1 MNQYL
6 IFGYSIDQDIEAALL
21 KAVALA
27 VLFGKNIRFAQ
38 NAIQGNAV
46 DMLVEL
52 PFTLN
57 NINTAA
63 PDGTFWRLLSSNTAY
78 QGVNEYSE
86 RPYPTKGLFCV
97 AADDGVV
104 NVDKDLDNFQA
115 WRVTYNASSF
125 DLKYGLVNSSQ
136 TDFYT
141 PLDGALSVVYQKP
154 KGFSFIEMFGGAAGQ
169 GSGVPTEAITV
180 VSPHGSGSRPNQFQ
194 MLAP

>member
-1 MNQYL
+1 MNRYI
-6 IFGYSIDQDIEAALL
+6 IFGYSPDQDVEPAFC

-27 VLFGKNIRFAQ
+27 VLFGKNISFLQ
-38 NAIQGNAV
+38 NVIQSSATDMIV
-46 DMLVEL
+46 DL

-57 NINTAA
+57 NIDTAA
-63 PDGTFWRLLSSNTAY
+63 PDGTFWKLLSGNTAF

-86 RPYPTKGLFCV
+86 KPYPTKGLFCV
-97 AADDGVV
+97 AIDDGAV
-104 NVDKDLDNFQA
+104 NIDKDLDNFQS
-115 WRVTYNASSF
+115 WSVNFNVTS
-125 DLKYGLVNSSQ
+125 LTVKYGIVNSSQ

-141 PLDGALSVVYQKP
+141 PLDGATSVVYQKP
-154 KGFSFIEMFGGAAGQ
+154 KGYSYIDNFGGAGQ